1 MFQWCRFIGKMLVPL
16 GGTLAV
22 SAPQRSP
29 LEGSIPNKYPLYK
42 VYMGLIIKG
51 TIPRVFSQSR
61 PSQEWYGY
69 TDDLSEVTS
78 TVTMYLPDRDPED
91 LGRKK
96 TESLQVLFV
105 LSCLVLFC
113 LFLCFVCVFVSLF
126 VRLFLKCQPVNLVSD
141 ICLENIRPILRGVD
155 CRFEASCISQSFRRK
170 KHLV

>member
-1 MFQWCRFIGKMLVPL
+1 MFQCYRFIGKMLVPL

-22 SAPQRSP
+22 SAPQKSP

-96 TESLQVLFV
+96 TRKVFKFCLF
-105 LSCLVLFC
+105 CLVLV
-113 LFLCFVCVFVSLF
+113 CFVLFGLVLSVSLLVSLF
-126 VRLFLKCQPVNLVSD
+126 VSKMPAGEF
-141 ICLENIRPILRGVD
+141 G
-155 CRFEASCISQSFRRK
+155 FR
-170 KHLV
+170 HMF